1 MSLEGMQLKP
11 QDFLISLK
19 IAVLQLRREKCSYQ
33 QLAQSCGLS
42 ASDAHAAVKRACLS
56 GFLTSQPAGW
66 SGPVRVIGNYLA
78 NRGALIEFGTYGL
91 KYVWPARD
99 GPLRLGLPT
108 GLALVADELDMVRG
122 GETHVW
128 PTHDGTVQGI
138 SLEPWHPALPQAC
151 LQDPDLH
158 RLAAIIEVIRTGGA
172 RAADQARK
180 ALERRLSA
188 SIIHRVAS

>member
-1 MSLEGMQLKP
+1 MSFEGMQLKP

-19 IAVLQLRREKCSYQ
+19 IAVLQLRRQKCSYQ

-42 ASDAHAAVKRACLS
+42 ASDTHAAVKRACRS
-56 GFLTSQPAGW
+56 GFLNLQPAGW
-66 SGPVRVIGNYLA
+66 SGTGSVIGNYSA
-78 NRGALIEFGTYGL
+78 NRGALIEFGIHGL
-91 KYVWPARD
+91 KFVWPAKD
-99 GPLRLGLPT
+99 GPVRLGVPT
-108 GLALVADELDMVRG
+108 GMAVVAEELDMVRG

-128 PTHDGTVQGI
+128 PSPDGTVQGA
-138 SLEPWHPALPQAC
+138 SLEPWHPALPLAC
-151 LQDPDLH
+151 LQDPELH

-188 SIIHRVAS
+188 SNIRAVAS

>member
-1 MSLEGMQLKP
+1 MQLKP
-11 QDFLISLK
+11 QDFLVSLK
-19 IAVLQLRREKCSYQ
+19 IAVQQQRREKCSYQ
-33 QLAQSCGLS
+33 QLALSCGLS

-56 GFLTSQPAGW
+56 RLLNLQTPAWTGKDY
-66 SGPVRVIGNYLA
+66 VIGNYVA
-78 NRGALIEFGTYGL
+78 NTAALIEFSCHGL
-91 KYVWPARD
+91 RYVWPAKD
-99 GPLRLGLPT
+99 GPSRLGVPT
-108 GLALVADELDMVRG
+108 GLAVVAEELDMVRG

-128 PTHDGTVQGI
+128 PSLDGTVQGV
-138 SLEPWHPALPQAC
+138 SLEPWHPALPLAC

-188 SIIHRVAS
+188 SNIRTVAS